1 MTLPH
6 IEGVARAI
14 ASDTHAPFEAVEKMC
29 EETWTQFS
37 EGARIMDYL
46 PVLVAR
52 RVRESLR
59 NNTSQT

>member
-14 ASDTHAPFEAVEKMC
+14 ASETMAPFETVEKMC
-29 EETWTQFS
+29 EETWARYS

-46 PVLVAR
+46 PVLVAK
-52 RVRESLR
+52 RVRENLR
-59 NNTSQT
+59 DDTSRM